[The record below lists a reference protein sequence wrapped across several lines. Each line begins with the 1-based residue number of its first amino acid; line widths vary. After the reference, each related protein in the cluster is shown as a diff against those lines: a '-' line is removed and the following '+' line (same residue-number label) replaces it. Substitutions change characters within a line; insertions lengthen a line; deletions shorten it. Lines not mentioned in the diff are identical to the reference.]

1 MNKEQLLKN
10 VNKNFGEEI
19 LMSIVNDTGVKLS
32 HIEGNEDAKSA
43 LEESVIFPAL
53 NPKLFTGLRAPCKG
67 ILLYGP
73 PGNGKTML
81 VRLKNFFIDITYY
94 FKAKAVAGEANC
106 TFFNISAS
114 TIMSKWV
121 GDGEKMVKTLFQIA
135 RNAQPSIIFI
145 G

>member
-1 MNKEQLLKN
+1 MNAK
-10 VNKNFGEEI
+10 FGEEI
-19 LMSIVNDTGVKLS
+19 LATLVERTDVRLS
-32 HIEGNEDAKSA
+32 HIHGNEAAKRA

-53 NPKLFTGLRAPCKG
+53 NPQLFTGLRAPSKG

-81 VRLKNFFIDITYY
+81 
-94 FKAKAVAGEANC
+94 AKAVANEARSI
-106 TFFNISAS
+106 FFNVSAA

-121 GDGEKMVKTLFQIA
+121 GDGEKMVQALFQV
-135 RNAQPSIIFI
+135 